1 MISLTELIVGIF
13 KPAAELID
21 ELHTSEEEKLEQKRK
36 LLEIQAASMDSAL
49 NHERAMMEAQA
60 RIVNSEARSE
70 HWLVSSWRPITM
82 LTFLALTVGDSLGLL
97 ATPLRDE
104 AWMLLQIGLGGY
116 VVGRSGE
123 KVIKTWKENS

>member
-49 NHERAMMEAQA
+49 SHERAMMEAQA

-82 LTFLALTVGDSLGLL
+82 LTFLALTVGDSLGFL

>member
-21 ELHTSEEEKLEQKRK
+21 SLHTSEEEKLEQKRK

-49 NHERAMMEAQA
+49 SHERSILEAQA
-60 RIVNSEARSE
+60 KIVNSEARSE
-70 HWLVSSWRPITM
+70 HWLAATWRPVTM
-82 LTFLALTVGDSLGLL
+82 LTFLCLTVGDSLGLL

>member
-21 ELHTSEEEKLEQKRK
+21 NLHTSEEEKLEQKRK

-49 NHERAMMEAQA
+49 AHERSIMEAQA

-70 HWLVSSWRPITM
+70 HWLAATWRPITM
-82 LTFLALTVGDSLGLL
+82 LTFLCLTVGDSLGLL